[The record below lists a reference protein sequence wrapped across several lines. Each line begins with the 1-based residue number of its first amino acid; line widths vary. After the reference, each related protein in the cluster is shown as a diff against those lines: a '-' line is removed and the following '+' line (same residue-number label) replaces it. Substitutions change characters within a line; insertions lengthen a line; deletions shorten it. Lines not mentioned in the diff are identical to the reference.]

1 MITFVI
7 AQLFLVCI
15 SLSFKTLTIYHYANV
30 VAQVAMYFHNLFPF
44 KRIRYAATGLLG
56 LAALSSGLAWVI
68 SAVRA
73 WRYIFFPTK
82 EGASFFAECIVNVI
96 IILLQLVI
104 MISQAKELLVKGKV
118 KYLENLFKICVFILF
133 FHDFAYAGLFTYRE
147 DATVI
152 FGYTQ
157 FIVHTIMFGL
167 NTLNI
172 EVFQYVWV
180 ALIVQHVYV
189 IWSYSNMYITIFT
202 SVYIIADITYLINS
216 SLQHQTSIVTRS
228 IKQIVGPAEI
238 RDE

>member
-7 AQLFLVCI
+7 TQLFLVCI
-15 SLSFKTLTIYHYANV
+15 SISFKTLTIYHYANA
-30 VAQVAMYFHNLFPF
+30 VAQVAMLFHNLFPF
-44 KRIRYAATGLLG
+44 KRIRYGASGLLG
-56 LAALSSGLAWVI
+56 LAALSSGLAWMI

-82 EGASFFAECIVNVI
+82 EGAAFFAECITNVI
-96 IILLQLVI
+96 IILLQLI
-104 MISQAKELLVKGKV
+104 LMISQSKELMVKTKV
-118 KYLENLFKICVFILF
+118 TYRENLFKTCVFILF
-133 FHDFAYAGLFTYRE
+133 FHDFAYAGLFTYQE
-147 DATVI
+147 DVTVI

-157 FIVHTIMFGL
+157 FVVHTLMFGL

-180 ALIVQHVYV
+180 ALIAQHAYV
-189 IWSYSNMYITIFT
+189 IWSYEDMYIRIFT
-202 SVYIIADITYLINS
+202 SVYIVADVIYLINS
-216 SLQHQTSIVTRS
+216 SLQHQTSIVTKS

>member
-15 SLSFKTLTIYHYANV
+15 SLSFKTLTVYHYANAF
-30 VAQVAMYFHNLFPF
+30 AQIVMLFHNLFPF
-44 KRIRYAATGLLG
+44 KRIRYAAAGLLG
-56 LAALSSGLAWVI
+56 LAAVMSGLAWMI

-82 EGASFFAECIVNVI
+82 EGVSFFAECITNVI
-96 IILLQLVI
+96 IILLQLI
-104 MISQAKELLVKGKV
+104 LMISQAKELMVKGKV
-118 KYLENLFKICVFILF
+118 KYLEHLFKTCVFILF
-133 FHDFAYAGLFTYRE
+133 FHDFAYAGLFTYQE
-147 DATVI
+147 DVTVI

-157 FIVHTIMFGL
+157 FVVHTLMFGL

-172 EVFQYVWV
+172 EIFQYVWV

-189 IWSYSNMYITIFT
+189 LLTYDDMYIRIFT
-202 SVYIIADITYLINS
+202 SVYIAADVIYLINA

-228 IKQIVGPAEI
+228 IKKIVGPTES

>member
-30 VAQVAMYFHNLFPF
+30 VAQFAMLFHNLFPY
-44 KRIRYAATGLLG
+44 KRIRYTASGLIG
-56 LAALSSGLAWVI
+56 LAALSSGLAWMI

-82 EGASFFAECIVNVI
+82 EGASFFVECVTNVI
-96 IILLQLVI
+96 IILLQLI
-104 MISQAKELLVKGKV
+104 LMISQGKELMVKNKV
-118 KYLENLFKICVFILF
+118 NYRENLFKTCVFILF
-133 FHDFAYAGLFTYRE
+133 FHDFAYAGLFTYQE
-147 DATVI
+147 DVTMI

-157 FIVHTIMFGL
+157 FIVHTLMFGL

-180 ALIVQHVYV
+180 ALIVQHAYV
-189 IWSYSNMYITIFT
+189 LWSYENMYIRIFT
-202 SVYIIADITYLINS
+202 SVYIVADVIYLINS
-216 SLQHQTSIVTRS
+216 SLQHQTSIVTKS
-228 IKQIVGPAEI
+228 IKQIVGPAEN